1 MSSTILV
8 TGATGTIGRELVT
21 QLKAAGAHV
30 IAGSA
35 SGKAVEGVETRH
47 ADFADPASLANA
59 FRGVDTLFLLLPL
72 QADMVTLAG
81 NAVVAARAA
90 GVRHIVRSSGAG
102 ADPDAPFAIGRVQGE
117 IDRLVTGSGVAYTIT
132 RPNCFMQNFVTF
144 YADMIRAGALYLP
157 QGDGKVSFVDVRDIA
172 AVNAAILLRP
182 DQHAGR
188 TYDVTGGEALSNADV
203 TARIGA
209 ALGRKV
215 DYVAVSDDAAI
226 ASMRD
231 AGVDAWSID
240 TLMSLSRLIAAGH
253 AAAVSADVRTLLG
266 RAPIAFERFVED
278 YVGNWR

>member
-1 MSSTILV
+1 MPNPILV
-8 TGATGTIGRELVT
+8 TGATGTIGRELVA
-21 QLKAAGAHV
+21 QLKATGAHV

-47 ADFADPASLANA
+47 ADFADTANLASA
-59 FRGVDTLFLLLPL
+59 FDGIDTLFLLLPL

-81 NAVVAARAA
+81 NAVAAAKAA

-102 ADPDAPFAIGRVQGE
+102 ADPASMVAIARVQGE
-117 IDRLVTGSGVAYTIT
+117 IDRIVTEAGIAYTIT

-172 AVNAAILLRP
+172 AVNAAILQRP
-182 DQHAGR
+182 AEHAGR
-188 TYDVTGGEALSNADV
+188 TYDLTGGEALSNADV
-203 TARIGA
+203 TARVGA

-215 DYVAVSDDAAI
+215 DYVAVSDEAAI

-253 AAAVSADVRTLLG
+253 AAAVSADVQTLLG
-266 RAPIAFERFVED
+266 RAPVSFERFVED
-278 YVGNWR
+278 YAGRWR

>member
-1 MSSTILV
+1 MSNPILV
-8 TGATGTIGRELVT
+8 TGATGTIGRELVA
-21 QLKAAGAHV
+21 QLKATGAHV

-35 SGKAVEGVETRH
+35 SGKAVEGIETRH
-47 ADFADPASLANA
+47 ADFADAASLASA

-81 NAVVAARAA
+81 HAVAAAKAA

-117 IDRLVTGSGVAYTIT
+117 IDRLVAESGVAYTIT
-132 RPNCFMQNFVTF
+132 RPNCFMQNFANF
-144 YADMIRAGALYLP
+144 HADMIRAGALYLP
-157 QGDGKVSFVDVRDIA
+157 QGDGKVSFVD
-172 AVNAAILLRP
+172 AAILQRP
-182 DQHAGR
+182 ADHAGR
-188 TYDVTGGEALSNADV
+188 TYDLTGGAALSNADV
-203 TARIGA
+203 AARIGA

-215 DYVAVSDDAAI
+215 DYVAVTDDAAI

-240 TLMSLSRLIAAGH
+240 VLMSLSRLIADGH
-253 AAAVSADVRTLLG
+253 AAAVGSDVRMLLG

-278 YVGNWR
+278 YAGRWR

>member
-81 NAVVAARAA
+81 NVITAARAA

-102 ADPDAPFAIGRVQGE
+102 ADPDTPFAIGRVQGE

-172 AVNAAILLRP
+172 AVNAAILLSP

-209 ALGRKV
+209 ALGRKI

-231 AGVDAWSID
+231 AGMDAWSID

-278 YVGNWR
+278 YVGSWR